1 MIVTTE
7 AIVLKS
13 RKFRDTSKLVT
24 LYTEDFGKCTV
35 VANGARRAKNK
46 FGSALEPAACSTVTF
61 YKHPNKDLHTL
72 SAAETS
78 IPLRAILD
86 SFDLLT
92 TAFGMLELVYT
103 SQLDEEQNPA
113 LYHLLRYSLQILN
126 TEPEYPHSLL
136 LAFRLHLASEMGFAV
151 DPSSCPESGELVTP
165 DQAEEFVLS
174 LADAA
179 PYSPPLALNRA
190 GFRLPASALEALQH
204 FAVAPLQEAALYP
217 LASGTESILN
227 DFFTRYLEYHLGK
240 RISQRTTKFLHDTD
254 SDATF

>member
-13 RKFRDTSKLVT
+13 KKFRDTSKLVT

-46 FGSALEPAACSTVTF
+46 FGSALEPTACSSVTM

-78 IPLRAILD
+78 IPLRVISD
-86 SFDLLT
+86 SFELLT
-92 TAFGMLELVYT
+92 TAMSMLELIYT
-103 SQLDEEQNPA
+103 TQLDEEQNPN

-136 LAFRLHLASEMGFAV
+136 IAFKLHLASEMGFAV
-151 DPSSCPESGELVTP
+151 DPSQCPESGEVVTP

-179 PYSPPLALNRA
+179 PFSPPLALNRA
-190 GFRLPASALEALQH
+190 GFRLPASALAALQH
-204 FAVAPLQEAALYP
+204 FATAPLEEAALYALLP
-217 LASGTESILN
+217 GAETLLN

-240 RISQRTTKFLHDTD
+240 RITQRTTKFLHDTEG
-254 SDATF
+254 

>member
-13 RKFRDTSKLVT
+13 KKFRDTSKLVT

-46 FGSALEPAACSTVTF
+46 FGSALEPAACSSITM

-78 IPLRAILD
+78 IPLRVISD
-86 SFDLLT
+86 SFELLT
-92 TAFGMLELVYT
+92 TAMSMLELIYT
-103 SQLDEEQNPA
+103 TQLDEEQNPD

-136 LAFRLHLASEMGFAV
+136 IAFKLHLASEMGFAV
-151 DPSSCPESGELVTP
+151 DPSRCPESGEVVTP

-179 PYSPPLALNRA
+179 PFSPPLALNRA
-190 GFRLPASALEALQH
+190 GFRLPASALAALQQ
-204 FAVAPLQEAALYP
+204 FATVPLEEAALYALLP
-217 LASGTESILN
+217 GAETLLN

-240 RISQRTTKFLHDTD
+240 RITQRTTKFLHDTEG
-254 SDATF
+254 